1 MSFFCCGYHSLS
13 SQGYADCFCLPRDER
28 RLFYALLLQPRISC
42 RLMCLILSSRAK
54 RVLRLLWLSFIRAE
68 CCDSHL
74 EINSEITSNIVWL
87 KISVSQQ
94 TLWIASS
101 HSSLSS
107 LSHALSVPPFSPLQP
122 PHFILSF
129 YLYLLFPPLH
139 PPSHCLPPFF
149 SLTHTSYA
157 SPPLSLTHLLIPPL
171 HPNLN
176 SLKPSIRLHNKLLP
190 LQARQGSSLP
200 VAFCLSVSA
209 GMFVCVCVL
218 CLLASLL
225 VSFHPCVC
233 ASRVQVCVCVCV
245 R

>member
-13 SQGYADCFCLPRDER
+13 SQGYADCFCLPWDER
-28 RLFYALLLQPRISC
+28 RLFYALLPQPRISC

-122 PHFILSF
+122 PHFFPLILSS
-129 YLYLLFPPLH
+129 LSICTSFPPSSSSFSL
-139 PPSHCLPPFF
+139 SPPFLLTYSHFLCLSSSF
-149 SLTHTSYA
+149 SHSSPNPS
-157 SPPLSLTHLLIPPL
+157 SPP
-171 HPNLN
+171 
-176 SLKPSIRLHNKLLP
+176 
-190 LQARQGSSLP
+190 
-200 VAFCLSVSA
+200 
-209 GMFVCVCVL
+209 
-218 CLLASLL
+218 
-225 VSFHPCVC
+225 
-233 ASRVQVCVCVCV
+233 
-245 R
+245 